1 MTIQQLKYIITVAET
16 GSITEAAK
24 KLYISQPSLSNA
36 IKDIEKETKLTVFH
50 RSRQGIAL
58 TKEGLEFLGYAR
70 SVVQQMELLEN
81 RFVSNEPAKLRFG
94 VSTQHYT
101 FTSNAFVEMV
111 ERFGQER
118 YEFILNE
125 TQTIQIMEDVKNR
138 FSDLGILFIS
148 NGNKAIIRK
157 ELEDRRLHFF
167 ELFTAKP
174 HVFLSADH
182 PLAERKSVTL
192 SQLRDYPRLNFIQGS
207 YESSYFSEEL
217 FSDVESDR
225 IIRVSDRGAIV
236 NLMIGMNAYTISSGI
251 FPRYLQGDAIVS
263 VPLSEKE
270 EMHIGYIINEHQELS
285 PLAEDYIHALRQYGK
300 A

>member
-1 MTIQQLKYIITVAET
+1 MAET

-157 ELEDRRLHFF
+157 ELEDRRLQFF

>member
-157 ELEDRRLHFF
+157 ELEDRRLQFF

-263 VPLSEKE
+263 VLLSEKE
-270 EMHIGYIINEHQELS
+270 EIHIGYIINEHQELS

>member
-24 KLYISQPSLSNA
+24 KLYILQPSLSIA

-157 ELEDRRLHFF
+157 ELEDRRLQFF

>member
-148 NGNKAIIRK
+148 NGNEAIIRK
-157 ELEDRRLHFF
+157 ELEDRRLQFF

>member
-157 ELEDRRLHFF
+157 ELEDRRLQFF

-182 PLAERKSVTL
+182 PLAERKSV
-192 SQLRDYPRLNFIQGS
+192 GS
-207 YESSYFSEEL
+207 
-217 FSDVESDR
+217 
-225 IIRVSDRGAIV
+225 IP
-236 NLMIGMNAYTISSGI
+236 N
-251 FPRYLQGDAIVS
+251 S
-263 VPLSEKE
+263 V
-270 EMHIGYIINEHQELS
+270 
-285 PLAEDYIHALRQYGK
+285 
-300 A
+300 

>member
-101 FTSNAFVEMV
+101 FTSNAFVELV

-157 ELEDRRLHFF
+157 ELEDRRLQFF

>member
-157 ELEDRRLHFF
+157 ELEDRRLQFF

-300 A
+300 E

>member
-157 ELEDRRLHFF
+157 ELEDRRLQFF

-285 PLAEDYIHALRQYGK
+285 SLAEDYIHALRQYGK

>member
-157 ELEDRRLHFF
+157 ELEDRRLQFF

-285 PLAEDYIHALRQYGK
+285 LLAEDYIHALRQYGK

>member
-1 MTIQQLKYIITVAET
+1 MAET

-148 NGNKAIIRK
+148 NGNKPIIRK
-157 ELEDRRLHFF
+157 ELEDRRLQFF

>member
-70 SVVQQMELLEN
+70 SVVQQMELLKN

-157 ELEDRRLHFF
+157 EREDRRLQFF

>member
-70 SVVQQMELLEN
+70 SVVQQMELIEN

-157 ELEDRRLHFF
+157 ELEDRRLQFF

-182 PLAERKSVTL
+182 PLAECKSVTL

-270 EMHIGYIINEHQELS
+270 EIHIGYIINEQQELS

>member
-157 ELEDRRLHFF
+157 ELEDRRLQFF

-192 SQLRDYPRLNFIQGS
+192 SQLRDFPRLNFIQGS

>member
-157 ELEDRRLHFF
+157 ELEDRRLQFF

-270 EMHIGYIINEHQELS
+270 EIHIGYIINEQQELS

>member
-157 ELEDRRLHFF
+157 ELEDRRLQFF

-182 PLAERKSVTL
+182 PLAECKSVTL

-263 VPLSEKE
+263 VPLSVKE

>member
-70 SVVQQMELLEN
+70 GVVQQMELLEN

-157 ELEDRRLHFF
+157 ELEDRRLQFF

>member
-157 ELEDRRLHFF
+157 ELEDRRLQFF

-285 PLAEDYIHALRQYGK
+285 PLAEDCIHALRQYGK

>member
-36 IKDIEKETKLTVFH
+36 IKDIEKETKLTVFQ

-157 ELEDRRLHFF
+157 ELQDRRLQFF

-174 HVFLSADH
+174 HVL
-182 PLAERKSVTL
+182 SVTL

-270 EMHIGYIINEHQELS
+270 EMHIGYIINEHHFS
-285 PLAEDYIHALRQYGK
+285 PHIL
-300 A
+300 

>member
-58 TKEGLEFLGYAR
+58 TKEGLEFLGYVR

-157 ELEDRRLHFF
+157 ELEDRRLQFF

>member
-81 RFVSNEPAKLRFG
+81 RFVSNKPAKLRFG

-157 ELEDRRLHFF
+157 ELEDRRLQFF

>member
-148 NGNKAIIRK
+148 NGNKAIISK
-157 ELEDRRLHFF
+157 ELEDRRLQFF

-270 EMHIGYIINEHQELS
+270 EIHIGYIINEHQELS

>member
-138 FSDLGILFIS
+138 FNDLGILFIS

-157 ELEDRRLHFF
+157 ELEDRRLQFF

-217 FSDVESDR
+217 FSDVESNR

-270 EMHIGYIINEHQELS
+270 EMHIGYIINEHQKLS

>member
-81 RFVSNEPAKLRFG
+81 RFVSSEPAKLRFG

-157 ELEDRRLHFF
+157 ELEDRRLQFF